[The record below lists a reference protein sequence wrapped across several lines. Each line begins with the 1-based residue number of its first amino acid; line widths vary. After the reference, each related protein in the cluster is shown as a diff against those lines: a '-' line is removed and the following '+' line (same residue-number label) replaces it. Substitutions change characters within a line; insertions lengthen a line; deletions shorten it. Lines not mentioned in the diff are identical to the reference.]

1 MSSSRY
7 PSREALLLAWSR
19 QHADLWK
26 GGQSGAPDTG
36 LSAQQISDFD
46 DAVTAAEAA
55 FSTRAAKLSA
65 AKAATTAKNEA
76 FETMIDRLG
85 SCLSTIDSVVKDTKD
100 PSYYVRAEIDPP
112 KDPSERPAPPKPSEV
127 ELTAI
132 TGGSMEIAFKV
143 NAAGAVFEI
152 QRSSTPIGGQPG
164 EWATIAITGEK
175 VFTDPGLAVG
185 LQGVQYRVRAVLPNN
200 NASPWSSPAT
210 FAFGAQ
216 GSQGGPATRER
227 AG

>member
-1 MSSSRY
+1 MNTSRY
-7 PSREALLLAWSR
+7 PRREALLLTWAR
-19 QHADLWK
+19 QHADLWT
-26 GGQSGAPDTG
+26 GGQAGPPNTG

-46 DAVTAAEAA
+46 DAVAAAEAA
-55 FSTRAAKLSA
+55 FGNRAAKLAA
-65 AKAATTAKNEA
+65 AKSATTAKNDA
-76 FETMIDRLG
+76 FENMIDRLG

-100 PSYYVRAEIDPP
+100 PSYYVRAQIDPP
-112 KDPSERPAPPKPSEV
+112 RDPSERPAPPKPSEV

-143 NAAGAVFEI
+143 VAAGAVFEV
-152 QRSSTPIGGQPG
+152 QRSSTLIGGQPG
-164 EWATIAITGEK
+164 EWSTIAITGEK
-175 VFTDPGLAVG
+175 QFTDPGLAVG
-185 LQGVQYRVRAVLPNN
+185 LQSVQYRVRAVLPNN

-216 GSQGGPATRER
+216 GSLGGPATRER